1 MLPSVEA
8 RGIIRHCKR
17 LRCLSCRSHIVDMVA
32 IALASHMQLLL
43 LAVLHETTCIMG
55 GIVVPWS
62 NARLDQTS
70 NLVLNLFI
78 AQACGLTLLSKTF
91 AQQPRLF

>member
-1 MLPSVEA
+1 M
-8 RGIIRHCKR
+8 KR
-17 LRCLSCRSHIVDMVA
+17 LG
-32 IALASHMQLLL
+32 
-43 LAVLHETTCIMG
+43 IMG